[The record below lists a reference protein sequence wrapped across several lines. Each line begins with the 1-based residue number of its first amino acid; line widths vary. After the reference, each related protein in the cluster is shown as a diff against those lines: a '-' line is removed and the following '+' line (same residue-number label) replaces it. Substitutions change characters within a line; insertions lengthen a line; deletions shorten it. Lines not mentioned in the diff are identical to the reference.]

1 MPAPRTLILPLKRH
15 WFEAIKA
22 GTKPLEFRLYNDYWR
37 RRLEGQHYDRVRFML
52 GYPKADQPD
61 RILECDYH
69 GYDITEV
76 TSPEWNNIPQKVFA
90 IKTPCHP

>member
-1 MPAPRTLILPLKRH
+1 
-15 WFEAIKA
+15 
-22 GTKPLEFRLYNDYWR
+22 
-37 RRLEGQHYDRVRFML
+37 ML